1 MWKFLLG
8 ALALTSTFDSS
19 YQKRRQKYNLAVANH
34 RRLLDGMIA
43 NYIRLIK
50 LDPIAECGV
59 ADGLEARFHIYSE
72 EDIVYILDGIYEELP
87 EAADRIFDMFAE
99 MPVLPEVRG
108 YGIEFV

>member
-8 ALALTSTFDSS
+8 AWALASVCDNK
-19 YQKRRQKYNLAVANH
+19 YEKRKQKYNQAVANH
-34 RRLLDGMIA
+34 RRLLDEKIA
-43 NYIRLIK
+43 NYIRLIR
-50 LDPIAECGV
+50 LDPIAEQGM
-59 ADGLEARFHIYSE
+59 ADGLAASFHIFSQ
-72 EDIVYILDGIYEELP
+72 EDIVYILDGISVELP